1 MTSHPGRQLAAGLF
15 IGAFVLAA
23 QAGELAANS
32 SDGRFAVR
40 ASEGAATLEVRD
52 AASGRLLREIPVIDR
67 NKAPALLAWIIDL
80 PARSSF
86 LAGLAG
92 RPEAW
97 ELPYGSGA
105 EPVFEGLVHDYRMGE
120 AIASTGPLPV
130 RRIPLQAPL
139 PRPAMDARQIHA
151 LWVDP
156 REPTRLRVLNLDVRR
171 EIAVI
176 ETGLALDSRRHAS
189 RDGEGRRRVA
199 IGIAGAIDYA
209 LIDATRW
216 RFLGRSPE
224 PHSP

>member
-1 MTSHPGRQLAAGLF
+1 
-15 IGAFVLAA
+15 
-23 QAGELAANS
+23 
-32 SDGRFAVR
+32 
-40 ASEGAATLEVRD
+40 
-52 AASGRLLREIPVIDR
+52 
-67 NKAPALLAWIIDL
+67 
-80 PARSSF
+80 
-86 LAGLAG
+86 
-92 RPEAW
+92 
-97 ELPYGSGA
+97 
-105 EPVFEGLVHDYRMGE
+105 
-120 AIASTGPLPV
+120 
-130 RRIPLQAPL
+130 
-139 PRPAMDARQIHA
+139 MDARQIHA